1 MEPLRGFLGRFL
13 RQRLLAIEA
22 RSKVQDNQMMAV
34 VEWLV
39 KVHAH
44 LVRQL
49 FISFGCFLEFSTLDF
64 FFRTRSWNPILVAVT
79 TH

>member
-22 RSKVQDNQMMAV
+22 LSKVQDNQMMAV

-39 KVHAH
+39 KVHVH
-44 LVRQL
+44 LVST
-49 FISFGCFLEFSTLDF
+49 IYFLVLATFSVLLT
-64 FFRTRSWNPILVAVT
+64 NIL
-79 TH
+79 